1 MVSVSR
7 FYTLTVHCSGFTIK
21 PMRILHVDHIGIVVN
36 DLEAAKTFFVD
47 LGFAL
52 AGQTSVEGEWV
63 GRVIGLKDVRSDIAM
78 LKAPDGQVNIELS
91 KIHQPADPGGI
102 RPAAANTLGI
112 RHIAFQ
118 VEDLEGVVN
127 ALKQK
132 NIKLVGEIQTY
143 QDSWKLCYVRGP
155 EGIIL
160 ELAERLI
167 K

>member
-1 MVSVSR
+1 
-7 FYTLTVHCSGFTIK
+7 
-21 PMRILHVDHIGIVVN
+21 MRILHVDHIGIVVN